1 MSSQKDHELMKA
13 ELEKAV
19 LTLKALPHDQLS
31 RHRTLRSAWVDRPNH
46 HHCRK
51 KLRYMPNHIEID
63 TMYKLLDLVM
73 RLPELERKL
82 LWARAQR
89 IPWAALQS
97 RTGRSRTHLYSIHK
111 RGLAHLSKIWRETE
125 KIS

>member
-46 HHCRK
+46 HHCHK
-51 KLRYMPNHIEID
+51 KLPYMPNHIEID
-63 TMYKLLDLVM
+63 TMY
-73 RLPELERKL
+73 
-82 LWARAQR
+82 
-89 IPWAALQS
+89 
-97 RTGRSRTHLYSIHK
+97 
-111 RGLAHLSKIWRETE
+111 
-125 KIS
+125 